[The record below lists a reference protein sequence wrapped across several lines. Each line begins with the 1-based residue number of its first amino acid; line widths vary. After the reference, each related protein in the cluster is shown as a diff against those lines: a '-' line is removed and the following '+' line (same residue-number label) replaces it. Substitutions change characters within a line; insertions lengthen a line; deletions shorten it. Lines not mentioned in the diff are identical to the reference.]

1 MSEKGA
7 VKYYVLRK
15 YKEYKNYNLDQ
26 LKELYEKIQ
35 KGEVSLKGKE
45 MYVSGRKSHSIK
57 ENVDNPEEN
66 TELVKELGVSRFI
79 VEAKKDTTIALA
91 IKKNQE
97 DIKFF
102 RMLYSN
108 TTLTLKEVAFLLDE
122 KETSMRYYAKKY
134 GIVKMPSSVL
144 KKIKNVEQLKEFITK
159 PLPQMVSVPT
169 DETSEEFKERY
180 NVLGYKIFKKLES
193 LSLDPSS
200 DPDDIKK
207 LNVAVNTLNNNMK
220 LELEAKN
227 LVVTVKEKEFRLKEK
242 ELDKNSNAITILD
255 FGDDIDKQEK
265 IFDVKEK
272 LEAEG
277 MEEDKIEEVL
287 RIMFGG

>member
-15 YKEYKNYNLDQ
+15 YKEYKNYTLDQ
-26 LKELYEKIQ
+26 LKELYEKVQ
-35 KGEVSLKGKE
+35 NGEVDLKGKE

-57 ENVDNPEEN
+57 ENVENPEEN

-144 KKIKNVEQLKEFITK
+144 KKIKNVKQLKEFITK

-200 DPDDIKK
+200 DPEDIKK

-227 LVVTVKEKEFRLKEK
+227 LVVTVKEKEFKLKEK
-242 ELDKNSNAITILD
+242 ELEKNSNNITILE
-255 FGDDIDKQEK
+255 FGDDIDQQEK

-277 MEEDKIEEVL
+277 LEESKIEDIL
-287 RIMFGG
+287 RVMFGG

>member
-7 VKYYVLRK
+7 VKYYVFRK
-15 YKEYKNYNLDQ
+15 YKEYKDYSLDQ
-26 LKELYEKIQ
+26 LKELYDKV
-35 KGEVSLKGKE
+35 KSGEVDLKGKE
-45 MYVSGRKSHSIK
+45 MVTKGRKSHSIQVNVK
-57 ENVDNPEEN
+57 DPENC
-66 TELVKELGVSRFI
+66 TEIVQELGVSRFI
-79 VEAKKDTTIALA
+79 LAAKKDATIELA
-91 IKKNQE
+91 IRKNQE
-97 DIKFF
+97 DVKFF
-102 RMLYSN
+102 RLLYSN

-122 KETSMRYYAKKY
+122 KESSMRYYAKKY

-144 KKIKNVEQLKEFITK
+144 KKIKSVDQLRAFITQ

-277 MEEDKIEEVL
+277 MDDDKIGEL
-287 RIMFGG
+287 LKIMFGG